1 MAQKRRASAV
11 SPLQARRNL
20 LYGLLGDLPERQRP
34 ITGKK
39 FAEEDRE
46 SYVLERWILDL
57 NGIDPVPALFARP
70 RGSEPYPVILYNH
83 YHGGEHRNGKRELI
97 EARDAFGQRTPWAEE
112 FARRGIASMS
122 IDHWNFGERHSRAES
137 EVFKEMLW
145 KGQVMWG
152 MMVYDNLRAAD
163 WLCAREDVD
172 AARVGT
178 LGLSMGS
185 TMAWWTAALDERM
198 KVCVD
203 LCCMTEYDELIAT
216 RGLDGHGIYYFVPGL
231 LKHFDTV
238 GVNALIV
245 PRAHLSLNGNYDKLT
260 PPRGLDKIDR
270 ELKKIYRAAGAPEA
284 WQMFRRDTAHFET
297 AEMRA
302 EILAFLDRWL

>member
-1 MAQKRRASAV
+1 MAASG
-11 SPLQARRNL
+11 SLSHLSARRKL
-20 LYGLLGDLPERQRP
+20 LYSLLGDLPARNRP
-34 ITGKK
+34 ITGRK

-57 NGIDPVPALFARP
+57 NGLDPVPALFARP
-70 RGSEPYPVILYNH
+70 RGNPAPFPAILYNH
-83 YHGGEHRNGKRELI
+83 YHGGEHKNGKRELI
-97 EARDAFGQRTPWAEE
+97 EPRDAFGQRTPWAEE
-112 FARRGIASMS
+112 LARRGIASMS
-122 IDHWNFGERHSRAES
+122 IDQWNFGERFSRAES

-152 MMVYDNLRAAD
+152 LMVYDNLRATD
-163 WLCAREDVD
+163 WLCARKDVD

-185 TMAWWTAALDERM
+185 TMAWWTAALDLRM
-198 KVCVD
+198 KVCID
-203 LCCMTEYDELIAT
+203 LCCMTDYHELIAT
-216 RGLDGHGIYYFVPGL
+216 RGLDGHGIYYYVPRL

-238 GVNALIV
+238 GVNELIA

-260 PPRGLDKIDR
+260 PPKGLDKIDR
-270 ELKKIYRAAGAPEA
+270 ELKKIYRSAGAPDA
-284 WQMFRRDTAHFET
+284 WKMFRRDTGHFET

-302 EILAFLDRWL
+302 EIMAFIDTWL